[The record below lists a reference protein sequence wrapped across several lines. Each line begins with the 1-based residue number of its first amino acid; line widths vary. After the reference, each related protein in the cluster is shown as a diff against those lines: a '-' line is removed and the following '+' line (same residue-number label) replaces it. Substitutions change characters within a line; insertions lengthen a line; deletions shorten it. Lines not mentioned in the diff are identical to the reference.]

1 MENEELVNTA
11 SGEIEWGGEI
21 SEDGSENIILTEGD
35 YNFEVTNFERGRFPG
50 GAKLTPCNKATLTVR
65 VDTEDGSAF
74 VKFDLLLHRSVEWK
88 LSAFF
93 RSIGQKKSGEKL
105 VMDWNKVPFAKGRA
119 HFKPR
124 SYVDKNGETKE
135 VNDVAYFIDYDE
147 KFFQDD
153 LPF

>member
-1 MENEELVNTA
+1 MENEEIKMSVEEIGWTD
-11 SGEIEWGGEI
+11 EIED
-21 SEDGSENIILTEGD
+21 DGSGNILLPEGD

-50 GAKLTPCNKATLTVR
+50 GPKLTPCNKAMITVR
-65 VDTEDGSAF
+65 VDTEEGSAF

-88 LSAFF
+88 LSSFF

-124 SYVDKNGETKE
+124 SYVANGETKE